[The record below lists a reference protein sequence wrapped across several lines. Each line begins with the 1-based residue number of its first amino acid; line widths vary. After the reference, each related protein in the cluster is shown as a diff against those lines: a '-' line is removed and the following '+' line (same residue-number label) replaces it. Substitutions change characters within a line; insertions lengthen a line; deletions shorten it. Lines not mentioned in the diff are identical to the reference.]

1 MKRQLPALL
10 LLAAAIVGAATLCGC
25 SDSDNPI
32 KKPIAEHILG
42 KWEEVETYTKIDGEW
57 VKDTRGVCRERPL
70 PVSARREVDKKY
82 RRHQEKYGIS
92 DEQRVERKRVQPHN
106 DSKRIRIY
114 HTPADGRG
122 MGVQL

>member
-42 KWEEVETYTKIDGEW
+42 KWEQVETYTKIDGEW
-57 VKDTRGVCRERPL
+57 
-70 PVSARREVDKKY
+70 
-82 RRHQEKYGIS
+82 
-92 DEQRVERKRVQPHN
+92 
-106 DSKRIRIY
+106 
-114 HTPADGRG
+114 
-122 MGVQL
+122 

>member
-42 KWEEVETYTKIDGEW
+42 KWEQVETYTKIDGEW
-57 VKDTRGVCRERPL
+57 VKDKSP
-70 PVSARREVDKKY
+70 EVDKKY

>member
-42 KWEEVETYTKIDGEW
+42 KWEQVELSLI
-57 VKDTRGVCRERPL
+57 
-70 PVSARREVDKKY
+70 
-82 RRHQEKYGIS
+82 HI
-92 DEQRVERKRVQPHN
+92 
-106 DSKRIRIY
+106 
-114 HTPADGRG
+114 
-122 MGVQL
+122 

>member
-57 VKDTRGVCRERPL
+57 VKDKSPEGFAENDHYRFL
-70 PVSARREVDKKY
+70 P
-82 RRHQEKYGIS
+82 G
-92 DEQRVERKRVQPHN
+92 
-106 DSKRIRIY
+106 RINR
-114 HTPADGRG
+114 TG
-122 MGVQL
+122 